1 MGPEFG
7 RSLLKMFSL
16 LLLMT
21 PLALPRIPLERQ
33 LPMEMTWMPVERQMP
48 LERQLPVKSRQDGS
62 EMVSGY
68 GLSKGATAMERAGK
82 SNPYKSHLT
91 LGSRGDKYY
100 SEKSVRAQLA
110 DLWKP
115 GK

>member
-21 PLALPRIPLERQ
+21 PLALALPRILLERQ
-33 LPMEMTWMPVERQMP
+33 LPMEMTWGERQMP
-48 LERQLPVKSRQDGS
+48 LKSRQDGS

-82 SNPYKSHLT
+82 SNPYKSHIT

-100 SEKSVRAQLA
+100 SAQSIRAQLA
-110 DLWKP
+110 NLAKK

>member
-1 MGPEFG
+1 
-7 RSLLKMFSL
+7 MFSL
-16 LLLMT
+16 LLLLT
-21 PLALPRIPLERQ
+21 PLALALPRIPLERQ
-33 LPMEMTWMPVERQMP
+33 LPMEMTWMP

-62 EMVSGY
+62 KMVSGY

-82 SNPYKSHLT
+82 SNPYKSHIT

-100 SEKSVRAQLA
+100 AEKSVRAQLA